1 MQGLSAPLARAARR
15 VATRLASAGQRG
27 WIVGGSVRDLAL
39 GREAGDVDMASAA
52 HPDEVE
58 RLFERTI
65 AVGRAFGTVIVLVEG
80 VEVQHTT
87 FRSEAGYADGR
98 RPDAVQFGASVEE
111 DAQRRDFTANAL
123 YLDPLSGEVRDPTG
137 GLADLEAR
145 RLRCVGD
152 PAERFREDGLR
163 LIRLARFAAGME
175 LAIEPATLE
184 AARANAAALRG
195 VSPER
200 VLAELET
207 IFSRPRSALAL
218 EILAGLGLLERAL
231 PGCDGA
237 GAAAWSARRA
247 AFGHLPAAPGLEL
260 GLAVLYGPAL
270 ERTQEFDADAHLD
283 ALERLRVS
291 RATRHGVGELWRLAR
306 AIDACSG
313 LPASRAVRVR
323 WIRAPAFRD
332 ALALARAWRAARGA
346 ELMVVDA
353 LDSEASTLDAR
364 SLQPALFIGPRE
376 LEAAAVPRGPAW
388 GALIEEAETLQL
400 DLVLRDA
407 ESARAWL
414 ARRAA
419 EIAQDGGKT
428 LRKAK
433 DKG

>member
-1 MQGLSAPLARAARR
+1 M
-15 VATRLASAGQRG
+15 
-27 WIVGGSVRDLAL
+27 
-39 GREAGDVDMASAA
+39 
-52 HPDEVE
+52 
-58 RLFERTI
+58 
-65 AVGRAFGTVIVLVEG
+65 
-80 VEVQHTT
+80 
-87 FRSEAGYADGR
+87 
-98 RPDAVQFGASVEE
+98 
-111 DAQRRDFTANAL
+111 
-123 YLDPLSGEVRDPTG
+123 
-137 GLADLEAR
+137 
-145 RLRCVGD
+145 
-152 PAERFREDGLR
+152 
-163 LIRLARFAAGME
+163 
-175 LAIEPATLE
+175 
-184 AARANAAALRG
+184 
-195 VSPER
+195 
-200 VLAELET
+200 
-207 IFSRPRSALAL
+207 
-218 EILAGLGLLERAL
+218 
-231 PGCDGA
+231 
-237 GAAAWSARRA
+237 
-247 AFGHLPAAPGLEL
+247 
-260 GLAVLYGPAL
+260 LYGPAL

-313 LPASRAVRVR
+313 LPESRAVRVR

-364 SLQPALFIGPRE
+364 SLQPALFIGARE

-400 DLVLRDA
+400 DLVHRDA

-428 LRKAK
+428 LRRAK